1 MKKTETV
8 EKYYCDY
15 CGNECKNT
23 SNYIMPAL
31 EPHTEYAMN
40 KGVKLFATSRM
51 ELTKKE
57 VDICPDCQEKI
68 ASLISLLPKMDFDE
82 FGQVTI
88 KFQQQ

>member
-1 MKKTETV
+1 MKKTKTV
-8 EKYYCDY
+8 NTYYCDY

-31 EPHTEYAMN
+31 ESHTEYAIN

-57 VDICPDCQEKI
+57 VDICPDCQKKI
-68 ASLISLLPKMDFDE
+68 ASLMTLLPRMGYDDNGNTSIE
-82 FGQVTI
+82 F
-88 KFQQQ
+88 